1 MVESNVP
8 AEMSG
13 TRRTFLR
20 IVVSLGLG
28 LVVGALTYYV
38 TAVAAAVQISGN
50 FTNNPLTLAIVA
62 IVGAL
67 AVAVGWRWP
76 IVGLTVGIV
85 IIAVVVW
92 AVTGG
97 MGWSPSNGALNP
109 YNAVAFGAM
118 SVAPT
123 IVGATMVTASA
134 LRLRSRRTR

>member
-1 MVESNVP
+1 
-8 AEMSG
+8 MSR
-13 TRRTFLR
+13 TRRTVPR
-20 IVVSLGLG
+20 IIASLGLG

-38 TAVAAAVQISGN
+38 TAVVAAVQVSGN
-50 FTNNPLTLAIVA
+50 FTNNSLTLAIVA

-76 IVGLTVGIV
+76 IVGLTAGIV

-92 AVTGG
+92 AVTGR

-109 YNAVAFGAM
+109 YNAVAFGAL

-123 IVGATMVTASA
+123 LVGAMIVTASA

>member
-1 MVESNVP
+1 
-8 AEMSG
+8 MSG
-13 TRRTFLR
+13 TGRAFLR
-20 IVVSLGLG
+20 IVVSLGIG

-38 TAVAAAVQISGN
+38 TAVVAALQISGN
-50 FTNNPLTLAIVA
+50 FTNNPLMLATVA

-76 IVGLTVGIV
+76 IVGLTAGIV
-85 IIAVVVW
+85 IIAVVAC
-92 AVTGG
+92 AVTGR

-123 IVGATMVTASA
+123 IVGATMVAASA
-134 LRLRSRRTR
+134 LKLRSRRTR